1 MARRMQ
7 VWLNGVSLTDAVP
20 SVIIRNVYE
29 DDPENDLVTG
39 ERPGYP
45 GQRIISRKRTQL
57 VIRIE
62 IALRILHD
70 LRARAKA
77 LQDVCA
83 WAQDGILELS
93 NRPDQRLQC
102 IVTKRPALNTDR
114 NYTQLMNIDLTAI
127 AIPYWENILPDT
139 VSATGT
145 SGSLTLIPSGSVD
158 KIPLEFKVTPS
169 AAALTSFSAS
179 VNGYTISLSGLNVAA
194 GKTLAL
200 YYDSNAL
207 QWITNDGTSVIGSRS
222 AASDDDL
229 WVYPNQTNTIT
240 YTAGTSSAVTF
251 EARGRW
257 L

>member
-145 SGSLTLIPSGSVD
+145 GGSLTLIPSGSVD

-169 AAALTSFSAS
+169 GSALTSFSAS

-207 QWITNDGTSVIGSRS
+207 QWITNDGTSVISSRS

-229 WVYPNQTNTIT
+229 WVYPNQSNTIT
-240 YTAGTSSAVTF
+240 YTAGTSSAVVF

>member
-1 MARRMQ
+1 MSRRMY

-20 SVIIRNVYE
+20 SVIIQNVYE

-83 WAQDGILELS
+83 WAKDGILELS

-145 SGSLTLIPSGSVD
+145 GGSLTLIPSGSVD

-169 AAALTSFSAS
+169 GSALTSFSAS

-207 QWITNDGTSVIGSRS
+207 QWITNDGTSVISSRS

-229 WVYPNQTNTIT
+229 WVYPNQSNTIT
-240 YTAGTSSAVTF
+240 YTAGTSSAVEF

>member
-1 MARRMQ
+1 MARQMQ
-7 VWLNGVSLTDAVP
+7 VWLNGVSLSDAVP

-45 GQRIISRKRTQL
+45 GQRVISRKRTQL
-57 VIRIE
+57 VVKVE
-62 IALRILHD
+62 IALRILND

-114 NYTQLMNIDLTAI
+114 NYTQLFTIELTAI
-127 AIPYWENILPDT
+127 AIPYWESILPDT
-139 VSATGT
+139 VSDTGT
-145 SGSLTLIPSGSVD
+145 GGSLTMIPSGSVD
-158 KIPLEFKVTPS
+158 KIPLAFSVTPS
-169 AAALTSFSAS
+169 SAALTSFSVS
-179 VNGYTISLSGLNVAA
+179 VNGYTIALSGLTVAA

-200 YYDSNAL
+200 YYDADAL
-207 QWITNDGTSVIGSRS
+207 QWITNDGASVISSRS
-222 AASDDDL
+222 AESDDDL
-229 WVYPNQTNTIT
+229 WVYPNKPNTIT
-240 YTAGTSSAVTF
+240 YTAGTSSAVVF
-251 EARGRW
+251 ETRGRW